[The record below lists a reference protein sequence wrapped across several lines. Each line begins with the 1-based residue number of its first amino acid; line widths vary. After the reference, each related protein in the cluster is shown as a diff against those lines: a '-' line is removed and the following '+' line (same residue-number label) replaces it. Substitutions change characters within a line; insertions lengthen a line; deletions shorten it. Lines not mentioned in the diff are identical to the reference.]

1 MRAICNTETFSRRLQ
16 LVSRGVS
23 ARSTIQLL
31 GGILVEA
38 GGEALKLSATDMEIS
53 IQTSSPAEV
62 EGEGRVVIPARIFND
77 IVRSL
82 PGGSFSLEHDASEGT
97 VRLVAGENEYR
108 IRAYAADDYPQ
119 LPVFPEEGTFRMSG
133 ESLVETVEKVS
144 RSYSR
149 DETRPVLTGILISF
163 EDSRVRMVTTDSYR
177 LSIKETELATTA
189 FEGTR
194 EAIIPARAMQEV
206 SRIFGSEGE
215 EDVEVSLSENQA
227 LFKVGDVIFGTR
239 LIDGNFP
246 EYRRLLPSDFEREI
260 AIPREELIGTLRRVN
275 LFAARQ
281 TPPVPVSLSF
291 SEGSVEVIVR
301 NGEVGDA
308 HERLSASSED
318 DFLISFNPSY
328 LLDGVSAI
336 DSEKVVFKLNE
347 PLKPGLIVPEENG
360 NGEEPDFLYL
370 IMPMQGPAGTTL
382 GQALKV
388 ASLVGSGGEAKVL
401 IQAGEILVNGEV
413 ETRRGRKLEEGDVVE
428 VGEERLE
435 VR

>member
-1 MRAICNTETFSRRLQ
+1 MRAICNTETFGRKLQ

-31 GGILVEA
+31 GGILLEA
-38 GGEALKLSATDMEIS
+38 QGEELRLSATNMEIS

-62 EGEGRVVIPARIFND
+62 EGGGRVVIPARIFND

-82 PGGSFSLEHDASEGT
+82 PGGEFTLEHDVSEGM
-97 VRLVAGENEYR
+97 VRLAAGENEYR
-108 IRAYAADDYPQ
+108 IRTFAADDYPQ
-119 LPVFPEEGTFRMSG
+119 LPKFPEEGVFRMPG

-177 LSIKETELATTA
+177 LSIKETELATA
-189 FEGTR
+189 PFDGPK

-206 SRIFGSEGE
+206 SRIFSGSDEGSI
-215 EDVEVSLSENQA
+215 EVSLSENQA
-227 LFKVGDVIFGTR
+227 LFRIGDVVFGTR

-246 EYRRLLPSDFEREI
+246 EYRRLLPSGFEREI
-260 AIPREELIGTLRRVN
+260 AVSREKLIETLRRVN

-291 SEGSVEVIVR
+291 SEGAVEVIVK

-308 HERLSASSED
+308 HERLEASSED
-318 DFLISFNPSY
+318 EFLISFNPSY

-336 DSEKVVFKLNE
+336 DSDEVVFKLNE
-347 PLKPGLIVPEENG
+347 ALKPGLIVPQANG
-360 NGEEPDFLYL
+360 DEGEPDFLYL
-370 IMPMQGPAGTTL
+370 IMPMRDP
-382 GQALKV
+382 
-388 ASLVGSGGEAKVL
+388 SRS
-401 IQAGEILVNGEV
+401 
-413 ETRRGRKLEEGDVVE
+413 
-428 VGEERLE
+428 
-435 VR
+435 

>member
-1 MRAICNTETFSRRLQ
+1 MRAVCNTETFGRKLQ

-31 GGILVEA
+31 GGILLEA
-38 GGEALKLSATDMEIS
+38 EGEALKLSATDMEIS

-62 EGEGRVVIPARIFND
+62 EEEGRVVIPARIFND

-82 PGGSFSLEHDASEGT
+82 PGGQFTLEHDGSEGT
-97 VRLVAGENEYR
+97 VRLAAGENEYR
-108 IRAYAADDYPQ
+108 IRIYAADDYPQ
-119 LPVFPEEGTFRMSG
+119 LPKFAEEGTLRMPG

-177 LSIKETELATTA
+177 LSIKETELATTP
-189 FEGTR
+189 FEGSR

-206 SRIFGSEGE
+206 SRIFSGSDED
-215 EDVEVSLSENQA
+215 DVEVSLSENQA
-227 LFKVGDVIFGTR
+227 LFRIGDVVFGTR

-246 EYRRLLPSDFEREI
+246 EYRRLLPSGFEREI
-260 AIPREELIGTLRRVN
+260 AVSREKLIETLRRVN

-291 SEGSVEVIVR
+291 SEGAVEVIVK

-308 HERLSASSED
+308 HERLEASSED
-318 DFLISFNPSY
+318 EFLISFNPSY

-336 DSEKVVFKLNE
+336 DSDEVVFKLNE
-347 PLKPGLIVPEENG
+347 ALKPGLIVPQLNG
-360 NGEEPDFLYL
+360 DEGEPDFLYL
-370 IMPMQGPAGTTL
+370 IMPMRDP
-382 GQALKV
+382 
-388 ASLVGSGGEAKVL
+388 S
-401 IQAGEILVNGEV
+401 
-413 ETRRGRKLEEGDVVE
+413 RG
-428 VGEERLE
+428 
-435 VR
+435 

>member
-1 MRAICNTETFSRRLQ
+1 MRANCNTETFGRRLQ
-16 LVSRGVS
+16 LISRGVS

-31 GGILVEA
+31 GGILLEA
-38 GGEALKLSATDMEIS
+38 EGGALKLSATDMEIS

-62 EGEGRVVIPARIFND
+62 EGDGRVVIPARIFND

-82 PGGSFSLEHDASEGT
+82 PGGSFTLEHDASEGT

-108 IRAYAADDYPQ
+108 IRAYAAEDYPQ
-119 LPVFPEEGTFRMSG
+119 LPAFPEEGSFRMSG

-189 FEGTR
+189 FEGSR

-206 SRIFGSEGE
+206 SRIFTSEGQD
-215 EDVEVSLSENQA
+215 DVEVSLSENQA
-227 LFKVGDVIFGTR
+227 LFRVGDVVFGTR

-246 EYRRLLPSDFEREI
+246 EYRRLLPSGFEREI
-260 AIPREELIGTLRRVN
+260 SVSREELMGTLRRVN

-318 DFLISFNPSY
+318 EFLISFNPNY

-360 NGEEPDFLYL
+360 EEPDFLYL
-370 IMPMQGPAGTTL
+370 IMPMRDP
-382 GQALKV
+382 
-388 ASLVGSGGEAKVL
+388 SR
-401 IQAGEILVNGEV
+401 N
-413 ETRRGRKLEEGDVVE
+413 
-428 VGEERLE
+428 
-435 VR
+435 

>member
-1 MRAICNTETFSRRLQ
+1 MRAVCNTDTFSKKLA

-23 ARSTIQLL
+23 ARTTIQLL
-31 GGILVEA
+31 GGILLEA
-38 GGEALKLSATDMEIS
+38 GGEVVRLSATDMEIS
-53 IQTSSPAEV
+53 VQTSSPAEV
-62 EGEGRVVIPARIFND
+62 EEEGRVIIPARIFND

-82 PGGSFSLEHDASEGT
+82 PGGRLSLEHDGSEGT

-108 IRAYAADDYPQ
+108 IRAYGADDFPQ
-119 LPVFPEEGTFRMSG
+119 LPGFEAQEAFKMSG
-133 ESLVETVEKVS
+133 ELLVQTVEKVA

-189 FEGTR
+189 FEGSR

-215 EDVEVSLSENQA
+215 EEVEVALGENQA
-227 LFKVGDVIFGTR
+227 LFRIGDVLFGTR

-246 EYRRLLPSDFEREI
+246 EYRRLLPTTFEREI
-260 AIPREELIGTLRRVN
+260 SVSREDLIGTLRRVN
-275 LFAARQ
+275 LFAQRQ

-301 NGEVGDA
+301 NGEIGEA
-308 HERLSASSED
+308 HERLEATSED
-318 DFLISFNPSY
+318 EFLISFNPGY

-336 DSEKVVFKLNE
+336 DTEKVVFKFNE
-347 PLKPGLIVPEENG
+347 ALKPGLIVPGENG
-360 NGEEPDFLYL
+360 EGGGPGEEPDFLYL
-370 IMPMQGPAGTTL
+370 I
-382 GQALKV
+382 
-388 ASLVGSGGEAKVL
+388 
-401 IQAGEILVNGEV
+401 
-413 ETRRGRKLEEGDVVE
+413 
-428 VGEERLE
+428 
-435 VR
+435 

>member
-1 MRAICNTETFSRRLQ
+1 MRAVCNTQTVGKKLS
-16 LVSRGVS
+16 LVTRGVS

-31 GGILVEA
+31 GGILLEA
-38 GGEALKLSATDMEIS
+38 SGGVVRLSATDMEIS
-53 IQTSSPAEV
+53 VQTSSPAEV
-62 EGEGRVVIPARIFND
+62 EEEGRVVIPARIFND

-82 PGGSFSLEHDASEGT
+82 PGGRLSLEHDRAAGT
-97 VRLVAGENEYR
+97 VRLAAGDNEYR
-108 IRAYAADDYPQ
+108 IRAYAAEDFPQ
-119 LPVFPEEGTFRMSG
+119 LPQFDEEAAFGMSG
-133 ESLVETVEKVS
+133 ELLVETVEKVS

-163 EDSRVRMVTTDSYR
+163 EDSKVRMVTTDSYR

-189 FEGTR
+189 FEGSR

-215 EDVEVSLSENQA
+215 EDVEVVLSENQA
-227 LFKVGDVIFGTR
+227 LFSIGDVLFGTR

-246 EYRRLLPSDFEREI
+246 EYRRLLPNEFEREI
-260 AIPREELIGTLRRVN
+260 AIPREDLIGTLRRVN

-291 SEGSVEVIVR
+291 SEGAVEVIVR

-308 HERLSASSED
+308 HERLSATSED
-318 DFLISFNPSY
+318 KFLISFNPGY

-336 DSEKVVFKLNE
+336 DSENVVFKLNE

-360 NGEEPDFLYL
+360 EEPDFLYL
-370 IMPMQGPAGTTL
+370 IMPMRDP
-382 GQALKV
+382 
-388 ASLVGSGGEAKVL
+388 S
-401 IQAGEILVNGEV
+401 
-413 ETRRGRKLEEGDVVE
+413 RG
-428 VGEERLE
+428 
-435 VR
+435 